1 MRLSVI
7 VPTLNEAGT
16 ITATLL
22 ALQPWRGDRCELIVV
37 DGGSVDAT
45 VARAAPL
52 ADRVLASA
60 PGRARQMNAGAAA
73 AGGRAFWFLHA
84 DTRVPPAA
92 VPALRAALGEA
103 GWGRFDVRLSGG
115 HPLLRVIERA
125 MNLRSRWSGIATGDQ
140 GLFVRRDWFERVGG
154 FPDIE
159 LMEDVVLSRRLRR
172 RGRPACLEVVL
183 ETSSRRWERDGIL
196 RTLLRMWWLRLA
208 FACGAS
214 PAALARHYR
223 HG

>member
-1 MRLSVI
+1 VRLSVI

-45 VARAAPL
+45 VARAVPL
-52 ADRVLASA
+52 ADRVIASA

-73 AGGRAFWFLHA
+73 AGGQALWFLHA
-84 DTRVPPAA
+84 DTRAPPAA
-92 VPALRAALGEA
+92 VPALRAALNEA
-103 GWGRFDVRLSGG
+103 GWGHFDVRLSGG

-159 LMEDVVLSRRLRR
+159 LMEDVTLSRRLRR
-172 RGRPACLEVVL
+172 RGRPACLEVAL

-196 RTLLRMWWLRLA
+196 RTLLLMWWLRLA
-208 FACGAS
+208 FACGAD